1 MILFAFGIIGLG
13 FTIFGFGFFLG
24 PRYALNE
31 RIDTTFRIDLAY
43 ESDPPQGNE
52 KTDTTY
58 SLGVGVKF

>member
-1 MILFAFGIIGLG
+1 VLQLLG
-13 FTIFGFGFFLG
+13 DEQSQVFSSSTGA
-24 PRYALNE
+24 RYALNE